1 MTLKP
6 EEQLVSI
13 LCFHLIE
20 ENLGEIPTLKVTFA
34 ADRSELLNEIV
45 VSLWAVPS
53 LNTQLRVNKAF
64 EPDGIHPPLL
74 QKLKGG
80 IVEHCP
86 QHRPHLQRH
95 PVKSPV

>member
-1 MTLKP
+1 MHLKP

-34 ADRSELLNEIV
+34 GDRSELLNEIV

-53 LNTQLRVNKAF
+53 LNTQLRVNKAL

-86 QHRPHLQRH
+86 STGPIFRDIQ
-95 PVKSPV
+95 

>member
-34 ADRSELLNEIV
+34 GDRSELLNEIV
-45 VSLWAVPS
+45 VSL
-53 LNTQLRVNKAF
+53 
-64 EPDGIHPPLL
+64 
-74 QKLKGG
+74 
-80 IVEHCP
+80 
-86 QHRPHLQRH
+86 
-95 PVKSPV
+95 